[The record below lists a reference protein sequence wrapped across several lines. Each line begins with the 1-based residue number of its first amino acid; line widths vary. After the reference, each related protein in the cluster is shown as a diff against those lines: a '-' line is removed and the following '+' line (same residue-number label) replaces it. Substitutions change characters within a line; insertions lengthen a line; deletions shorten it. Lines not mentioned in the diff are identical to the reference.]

1 MPAVVEAV
9 ECHRRTVVQADLL
22 VEALVAR
29 TAQAVMAEVVVAV
42 MVLVAASTVE
52 VLSMHMVHIGTL
64 RPGAYGVDSAVH
76 LMTIHLT
83 GMATKAVRMQT
94 NGANVLC
101 MKTRAMV

>member
-22 VEALVAR
+22 AEAQVAR
-29 TAQAVMAEVVVAV
+29 TAQAVMVEAVVAV
-42 MVLVAASTVE
+42 MILVAASTVA
-52 VLSMHMVHIGTL
+52 VLSMPMVHIGTQ
-64 RPGAYGVDSAVH
+64 RPGAFGADLAVH

-83 GMATKAVRMQT
+83 EMATKAVKMQT
-94 NGANVLC
+94 NGADVLC